1 VNAVSRI
8 IDDKFTNSQSVHV
21 THCHFGDSSKLESR
35 EIFKTHP
42 PEEPL
47 KIAPQP
53 RVQVAAFRP
62 VLRHG
67 GGGEGPR
74 WVTLDCK
81 LPVGRLYMQAQSA
94 LGVYITTRQSTY
106 WPQHVDY
113 ACGGSFLGTEAPQC
127 IAAGRTSTTGV
138 FERPASW
145 GEKGDMGG

>member
-1 VNAVSRI
+1 MSPTAILVIAQGLSLEC
-8 IDDKFTNSQSVHV
+8 ID
-21 THCHFGDSSKLESR
+21 
-35 EIFKTHP
+35 KTHP

-47 KIAPQP
+47 MITPQP
-53 RVQVAAFRP
+53 RVQVAVFRP
-62 VLRHG
+62 SLRHG
-67 GGGEGPR
+67 GGSEGPR

-106 WPQHVDY
+106 WPQHVDC

-127 IAAGRTSTTGV
+127 LAAGRTSTTGV

-145 GEKGDMGG
+145 GERGDMGGLAG